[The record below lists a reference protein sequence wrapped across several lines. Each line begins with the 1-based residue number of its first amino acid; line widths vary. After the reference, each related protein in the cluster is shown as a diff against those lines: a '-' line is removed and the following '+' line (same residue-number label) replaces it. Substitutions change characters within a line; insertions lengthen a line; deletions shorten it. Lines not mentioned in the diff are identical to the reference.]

1 MRFCPLN
8 VHKRD
13 EECGRCN
20 FGTFK
25 HVGYEVCEL
34 EMLWAPHWFPW
45 RRWTTESIVDGVY
58 NDIYCILWDSKSAK
72 KRLKIKI
79 DGYSPTT
86 SLETL
91 TSMSWR
97 IAGECVAGSTRL
109 KRWTGD
115 EDDEDD
121 EDGEVAM
128 LGQDNNKLLE
138 LGIWIKS
145 AWMKGIYKGIVRAGS
160 ISDLIWLVSATEPA
174 HSVQLGL
181 FLRLTQFLFG
191 RCWHSFAA
199 DSSPSHRLLTNAGL
213 CTPAGTAV
221 LPRILHQLQPLP
233 Q

>member
-13 EECGRCN
+13 EECGRCY
-20 FGTFK
+20 FGTFE
-25 HVGYEVCEL
+25 HVGYEIREL
-34 EMLWAPHWFPW
+34 NMLWAPHWFPW
-45 RRWTTESIVDGVY
+45 CRWTTESIVDGVY
-58 NDIYCILWDSKSAK
+58 NDIYRILWDSKLAK
-72 KRLKIKI
+72 KQLKINF

-109 KRWTGD
+109 KRCTGD
-115 EDDEDD
+115 DDDEEDD

-128 LGQDNNKLLE
+128 LGWDNNKLLE

-145 AWMKGIYKGIVRAGS
+145 AWMKRIYKGIVFKTRIV
-160 ISDLIWLVSATEPA
+160 ISRSHLTHIRNWTSPLRSARLPTA
-174 HSVQLGL
+174 NYFCG
-181 FLRLTQFLFG
+181 LTQFLFG

-199 DSSPSHRLLTNAGL
+199 DSSPSHCLLT
-213 CTPAGTAV
+213 
-221 LPRILHQLQPLP
+221 Q
-233 Q
+233 